1 VLVFGLQLDS
11 LVWANTDIAPLFVHR
26 FLSRHIE
33 ASDKSIPHNKDLCS
47 QTSTG
52 GEGGDTTVRM
62 GEGGAL
68 SKFDCRWIYS

>member
-1 VLVFGLQLDS
+1 MLVFGLQLDS

-52 GEGGDTTVRM
+52 GEGGDTT
-62 GEGGAL
+62 GEDGGGGRFI
-68 SKFDCRWIYS
+68 KI